1 MDKKI
6 NLYNELDIKLMVD
19 IYNRNQKEY
28 LDMMKYNDRK
38 DCEKQMPN
46 YFVQKPFVEN
56 VFEKTLADIIEP
68 DVYEMYVE
76 YLVKN
81 PFSLGVY
88 FRKQLAKSEHKLS
101 NFSQSDDVFRTS
113 ENLFDM
119 VYVFSSY
126 IKEQIENFDEYS
138 NNKIKIDNLFNAC
151 KRAIEH
157 LNHGCN
163 YHAKISK
170 QNYIKFY
177 RKLEKDLNKYDFEIE
192 KSEIAIKT
200 LFNLVGILEKE
211 QVKMKEQDTDVT
223 YKLKYPC
230 IMKELKNTSQ
240 INDLIVVYKVKNT
253 LNDGS
258 KKTYYKCME
267 YVKFISIMLD
277 TETKTINENNIPY
290 MGISE
295 DDLVKSKIKILGIT
309 TSHNMENIYKT
320 YTK

>member
-88 FRKQLAKSEHKLS
+88 FRKQLAKSELKLS

-211 QVKMKEQDTDVT
+211 QVEMKEQDTDVT

-258 KKTYYKCME
+258 KQTYYKCME